1 MKKIFTIILF
11 FICFINTWSQD
22 YKSPEYQK
30 KRFEEANEYL
40 KNSDVFRA
48 AGVFQFVNE
57 LNPKNELGK
66 ISLKKSDS
74 LRPIARQKLKESLI
88 GTWKLNRTGSNWG
101 FEKTT
106 DTINDKILI
115 VNESEFKFYEQNIKT
130 KKLKLIKSEEIKF
143 SKSIHERYYSYEF
156 VFSDNQIWHISKN
169 EKTGELRQVNTG
181 EQNENG
187 RSEIV
192 CGNLELIYTEIESL
206 K

>member
-1 MKKIFTIILF
+1 MKKIFIVILF
-11 FICFINTWSQD
+11 CICFTKTWSQD

-30 KRFEEANEYL
+30 ERFREANEYL
-40 KNSDVFRA
+40 KKSDFFRA

-57 LNPKNELGK
+57 LNPNNELGK

-74 LRPIARQKLKESLI
+74 LRPIARKKLKESLI

-101 FEKTT
+101 FEKVNETV
-106 DTINDKILI
+106 NDKILI
-115 VNESEFKFYEQNIKT
+115 VDESKFMFYEQDIKT

-143 SKSIHERYYSYEF
+143 SKSIHERFYSYEF

-169 EKTGELRQVNTG
+169 EITGELRQVNTG
-181 EQNENG
+181 EQNDAG
-187 RSEIV
+187 RTEIV
-192 CGNLELIYTEIESL
+192 CGNSELIYTEIESI

>member
-1 MKKIFTIILF
+1 MKKIFTVILF

-30 KRFEEANEYL
+30 KKFEEANKYL
-40 KNSDVFRA
+40 KDSDVFRA
-48 AGVFQFVNE
+48 ADLFQFVNE
-57 LNPKNELGK
+57 LNPKNEFGK

-115 VNESEFKFYEQNIKT
+115 VNEREFKFYEQNINT

-156 VFSDNQIWHISKN
+156 VFSDYQIWHISKN

-192 CGNLELIYTEIESL
+192 CGNLELIYTKIESL

>member
-1 MKKIFTIILF
+1 MKKYILIITLF
-11 FICFINTWSQD
+11 SISQIWSQEW
-22 YKSPEYQK
+22 KAPGYQK
-30 KRFEEANEYL
+30 KMFDEAKDYLSKLEY
-40 KNSDVFRA
+40 SSA
-48 AGVFQFVNE
+48 AGVFQYVNE
-57 LNPKNELGK
+57 LNPNNDLGK
-66 ISLKKSDS
+66 IAKTKSDS
-74 LRPIARQKLKESLI
+74 LKPIARQKLKESLI

-115 VNESEFKFYEQNIKT
+115 VNESDFKFYEQDIKT

-143 SKSIHERYYSYEF
+143 SKSTHERIYSYEF
-156 VFSDNQIWHISKN
+156 VFSDNQIWHFSKN
-169 EKTGELRQVNTG
+169 KQSGELRQVNTG

-192 CGNLELIYTEIESL
+192 CGNLELIYTEIENQ

>member
-1 MKKIFTIILF
+1 MKKIFAVILF
-11 FICFINTWSQD
+11 FICFSKSWSQD

-88 GTWKLNRTGSNWG
+88 GTWKLNRIGSNWG

-115 VNESEFKFYEQNIKT
+115 VNESEFMFYEQNLKT
-130 KKLKLIKSEEIKF
+130 KKLKLIKLEAIKF

-156 VFSDNQIWHISKN
+156 VFSDNQIWHFSKN
-169 EKTGELRQVNTG
+169 KQSGELRQVNTG

-192 CGNLELIYTEIESL
+192 CGNLELIYTEIENQ

>member
-1 MKKIFTIILF
+1 MKKYILIITLF
-11 FICFINTWSQD
+11 SISQIWSQEW
-22 YKSPEYQK
+22 KALGYQK
-30 KRFEEANEYL
+30 KMFDEATDYLSKLEY
-40 KNSDVFRA
+40 SSA
-48 AGVFQFVNE
+48 AGVFQYVNE
-57 LNPKNELGK
+57 LNPNNDLGK
-66 ISLKKSDS
+66 IAKTKSDS
-74 LRPIARQKLKESLI
+74 LKPIARQKLKESLI

-115 VNESEFKFYEQNIKT
+115 VNESDFKFYEQDIKI

-143 SKSIHERYYSYEF
+143 SKSTHERIYSYEF
-156 VFSDNQIWHISKN
+156 VFSDNQIWHFSKN
-169 EKTGELRQVNTG
+169 KQSGELRQVNTG

-192 CGNLELIYTEIESL
+192 CGNLELIYTEIENQ